1 MTRILIRAIIQSVRR
16 SVIIKKNMKTRKYT
30 LVVKTMKK
38 NGWFKVRTEG
48 SHEIYRHNDGRI
60 CPIKCTKKDIPSG
73 TMTNIARITGLD
85 F

>member
-1 MTRILIRAIIQSVRR
+1 
-16 SVIIKKNMKTRKYT
+16 
-30 LVVKTMKK
+30 MKK